1 MKKALIILQI
11 LLVSFGLLG
20 QDRGVLI
27 SVGGAGFRMD
37 DLKYYLEQ
45 NLNSY
50 PVEGKIVNSFPP
62 YSSLTINY
70 LRQFMSMLRIG
81 AGYGY
86 TSAGARSDYSDY
98 SGNITTDIL
107 ASSHRIGAFASYSV
121 LGGEHIDLALY
132 GRLDANFTRVEISN
146 SIYVL
151 GFYSGN
157 SDKYKSVSPNT
168 SAGFELMYHLR
179 NFTVGIDAGYLVDVP
194 GKLSETG
201 SGSNLLDPA
210 DHNRILKSDWTGWR
224 AGFRA
229 IIWLNQL

>member
-11 LLVSFGLLG
+11 LLVSYGLTG
-20 QDRGVLI
+20 QDRGVMI
-27 SVGGAGFRMD
+27 SFGGASFRMD

-62 YSSLTINY
+62 YSSLSINY
-70 LRQFMSMLRIG
+70 FKQFLSMLRIG

-86 TSAGARSDYSDY
+86 TSTGGRSDYSDF
-98 SGNITTDIL
+98 SGNITTDVV

-121 LGGEHIDLALY
+121 LAGELIDLALY

-151 GFYSGN
+151 GFYSGA

-168 SAGFELMYHLR
+168 SAGLELMFHLK
-179 NFTVGIDAGYLVDVP
+179 NFTVGMDAGYLVDLP
-194 GKLSETG
+194 GKLSDTQSGG
-201 SGSNLLDPA
+201 SLLDPA
-210 DHNRILKSDWTGWR
+210 DNTRALKSDWSGWR
-224 AGFRA
+224 AGLRA
-229 IIWLNQL
+229 VIWLNQL